1 MSEFRVTAISKL
13 HAEFRVPGDKSMSHR
28 AAILGGLSNG
38 VCTIRNFLPS
48 EDCLNTLHA
57 MQSLGAEVEVLD
69 ELAGYGPIHLRIRG
83 RSLKLTAPAAPIDC
97 GNSGTGMR
105 LLAGLLAGQP
115 FTSELF
121 GDASLS
127 SRPMGRITGPL
138 GEMGA
143 KIECLGEKP
152 GCAPLHIHPAKLAPV
167 TYQMPVASAQVKS
180 AVLLAGLFADGETTV
195 IQPAETR
202 DHTERMMES
211 FGISLRCEGHA
222 IAIRGG
228 QVPQACDFTVPGDI
242 SSAAFWLVAAAALP
256 GSRLLIKDVGLNPTR
271 TAILKVLTRMGAHM
285 IDIVRETNGEP
296 IGNIEVHGAPLKGTT
311 IFPSEV
317 PNLIDEIPVIAVAA
331 ALAQGRTVIRN
342 ARELRVKETDRIATV
357 VNNLRAMGAV
367 VEEFGDGME
376 IEGGHPLHG
385 AEIDSFGDHRIAMAF
400 AIAGLF
406 AKGDTVIR
414 NTDCVNTSYP
424 GFAHHL
430 AAILREQSE
439 PADFELPTVATQAD
453 IPAGSHFA
461 IAIDG
466 PAASGKSTLARLI
479 AQELGLKMVNS
490 GAMYRAVTWRVLR
503 AGIDPRDS
511 VSVIRLLE
519 RMEIRCGSKGMT
531 STITIDGI
539 NPEAELRSEAVNAN
553 VSTVSAIPEVRRHLI
568 RMQRE
573 YLETGSVVMEG
584 RDIGSVVFPD
594 TPYKLYIDAA
604 EHVRA
609 ARRGGDGEVDAI
621 AKRDDA
627 DSKRKTAPLMVAEG
641 ATVLDTSELDI
652 EAAVKAALEIL
663 RKQGLPIGDGPA

>member
-48 EDCLNTLHA
+48 EDCLNTLNA
-57 MQSLGAEVEVLD
+57 MKALGAEVEVLE
-69 ELAGYGPIHLRIRG
+69 ELAGYGPVHLRIHG
-83 RSLKLTAPAAPIDC
+83 RSLKLDAPPAPIDC

-127 SRPMGRITGPL
+127 SRPMGRITVPL
-138 GEMGA
+138 GQMGA
-143 KIECLGEKP
+143 NIECLGEKP
-152 GCAPLHIHPAKLAPV
+152 GCAPLRIHPAKLSPI

-195 IQPAETR
+195 VQPAVTR
-202 DHTERMMES
+202 DHTERMMAS
-211 FGISLRCEGHA
+211 FGIITRQEGDA
-222 IAIRGG
+222 ITIQSG
-228 QVPQACDFTVPGDI
+228 QVPQACDFTVPGDV

-256 GSRLLIKDVGLNPTR
+256 GSRLLVKDCGLNPTR

-285 IDIVRETNGEP
+285 IEIVHETSGEP
-296 IGNIEVHGAPLKGTT
+296 IGNIEIHGAPLKGTT
-311 IFPSEV
+311 IYPSEV

-331 ALAQGRTVIRN
+331 ALANGRTVIRN
-342 ARELRVKETDRIATV
+342 AKELRVKETDRITTV
-357 VNNLRAMGAV
+357 VNNLRAMGGV
-367 VEEFGDGME
+367 VEEFEDGME

-385 AEIDSFGDHRIAMAF
+385 AVIDSFGDHRIAMAF

-406 AKGDTVIR
+406 AKGETVIR
-414 NTDCVNTSYP
+414 NTECVNTSYP

-430 AAILREQSE
+430 AAILRERSE
-439 PADFELPTVATQAD
+439 PADFEVPV
-453 IPAGSHFA
+453 ISNKKHFA

-466 PAASGKSTLARLI
+466 PAASGKSTLARLL
-479 AQELGLKMVNS
+479 AGHLGLTMVNS
-490 GAMYRAVTWRVLR
+490 GAMYRAVTWRVLKE
-503 AGIDPRDS
+503 GVDPRDS
-511 VSVIRLLE
+511 VAVIRLLE
-519 RMEIRCGSKGMT
+519 HMDIRCDRKGMF
-531 STITIDGI
+531 SSISIDGI
-539 NPEAELRSEAVNAN
+539 DPEAELRSEAVNAN

-568 RMQRE
+568 RMQRA

-594 TPYKLYIDAA
+594 TPYKIYVDAD
-604 EHVRA
+604 ERVRA
-609 ARRGGDGEVDAI
+609 ARRGGDGEVDSI

-627 DSKRKTAPLMVAEG
+627 DSTRKTAPLMVADG
-641 ATVLDTSELDI
+641 ATVLDTSDLDI
-652 EAAVKAALEIL
+652 ESAVGAALQIL
-663 RKQGLPIGDGPA
+663 RKQGLPIGDEPS